1 MLLMLVVMLLV
12 MVMMTT
18 MIRLM
23 RRLSMREVA
32 TAGQSAGGSEH
43 LLCQQVRDE
52 RSEGVGGPL
61 SIFITKIFLVQKIL
75 IIFFS
80 LAVVECN
87 CSVCRAKQ
95 NHHFIVSQHKV
106 KIHEY
111 LSILC

>member
-32 TAGQSAGGSEH
+32 TVGQSAGGSEH

-52 RSEGVGGPL
+52 RKQGGWRT
-61 SIFITKIFLVQKIL
+61 SVY
-75 IIFFS
+75 FS
-80 LAVVECN
+80 RSNISCAKDIDN
-87 CSVCRAKQ
+87 ISFSCSG
-95 NHHFIVSQHKV
+95 
-106 KIHEY
+106 
-111 LSILC
+111 